1 MDELFWGREYED
13 VGDWAERLTMA
24 AEVWDFTTDKMFK
37 IAKLNLRGRAKEWFR
52 KLQPAPADWA
62 ELRTL
67 IVQKYGGINADD
79 IRMKMDAV
87 RQEPKERVQ
96 KYFER
101 LDKLFRKGQI
111 PDVEQ
116 HRRFLARLRPE
127 IRKLCVVR
135 AFADIEELVA
145 AAIEVERV
153 LGELG
158 ETPLEPFKEER
169 DEVTE
174 ETIVEKQVTTLNET
188 LINLFKAVVS
198 NQEASSS
205 STVIAGCQVCKGG
218 DHLATTCPRLNDA
231 RPKCAK
237 CGMPHR
243 TENCEV
249 KCNNCTGLGHS
260 EDRCWKKPKNEKPP
274 SGAANYLEVLISDDA
289 ATLQQLNKLCGS
301 EDIFSHTRVPRRKV
315 PMEVATGGDVP
326 TPQIVGDGLGVD
338 RDVAVRS
345 KILSHFIKGKVAL
358 SPMET
363 ILLIPGELEHL
374 ESLVKLAR
382 RRRDSEMNENQ
393 VAMVSTEPT
402 LRRICINKSHRSKT
416 LHLLVEVNNYIVEGL
431 VDTGASMTVMAVA
444 VVRELGMMHL
454 VTGSETYKTAS
465 GVITQAFGRINEVPM
480 KVGGVQCTMTF
491 MVVDTDSYDVLL
503 GLDFFMKIGAIV
515 DVERGLIQVRHG
527 PGADVEVLPLT
538 MVNLLQRVESA
549 DMVPESA
556 SVWRSS
562 SMGDNSDQ
570 VMDQERTIA
579 SREDPAISSD
589 SDTSTE
595 DSEHGEVFAELVKQ
609 FEAEDEFGEDELAKL
624 IEAKGPPEILR
635 LILQEQADD
644 FMDEEITEGDD
655 YAD

>member
-1 MDELFWGREYED
+1 
-13 VGDWAERLTMA
+13 
-24 AEVWDFTTDKMFK
+24 
-37 IAKLNLRGRAKEWFR
+37 
-52 KLQPAPADWA
+52 
-62 ELRTL
+62 
-67 IVQKYGGINADD
+67 
-79 IRMKMDAV
+79 
-87 RQEPKERVQ
+87 
-96 KYFER
+96 
-101 LDKLFRKGQI
+101 
-111 PDVEQ
+111 
-116 HRRFLARLRPE
+116 
-127 IRKLCVVR
+127 
-135 AFADIEELVA
+135 
-145 AAIEVERV
+145 
-153 LGELG
+153 
-158 ETPLEPFKEER
+158 
-169 DEVTE
+169 
-174 ETIVEKQVTTLNET
+174 
-188 LINLFKAVVS
+188 
-198 NQEASSS
+198 
-205 STVIAGCQVCKGG
+205 
-218 DHLATTCPRLNDA
+218 
-231 RPKCAK
+231 
-237 CGMPHR
+237 
-243 TENCEV
+243 
-249 KCNNCTGLGHS
+249 
-260 EDRCWKKPKNEKPP
+260 
-274 SGAANYLEVLISDDA
+274 
-289 ATLQQLNKLCGS
+289 
-301 EDIFSHTRVPRRKV
+301 
-315 PMEVATGGDVP
+315 
-326 TPQIVGDGLGVD
+326 
-338 RDVAVRS
+338 
-345 KILSHFIKGKVAL
+345 
-358 SPMET
+358 
-363 ILLIPGELEHL
+363 
-374 ESLVKLAR
+374 VKLAR
-382 RRRDSEMNENQ
+382 RRKDSEMNENQ
-393 VAMVSTEPT
+393 VSMVSVEPT